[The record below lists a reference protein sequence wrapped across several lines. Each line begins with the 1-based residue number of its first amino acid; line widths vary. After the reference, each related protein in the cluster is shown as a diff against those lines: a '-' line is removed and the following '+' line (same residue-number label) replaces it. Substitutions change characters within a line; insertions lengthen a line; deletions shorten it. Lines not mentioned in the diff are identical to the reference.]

1 MQSSF
6 SLCDLPWWA
15 VLLSWLIPA
24 LLGYLWG
31 MLQWSRYKAKSKKAE
46 MELSSASRRIV
57 NLEKEVNECRM
68 AYDKVSKEKEKLLN
82 DKSGVQVSAPK
93 QVLGSTPSQA
103 SATVAAQDI
112 IHDTKPIFGYAIRRN
127 DLKIVEG
134 IDPKIEK
141 ILGDIGITDWNLLE
155 TADINYLNSILSD
168 AGYHLNPSSW
178 PYQASLARQ
187 EKWEELKEFQ
197 SKM

>member
-1 MQSSF
+1 M
-6 SLCDLPWWA
+6 
-15 VLLSWLIPA
+15 
-24 LLGYLWG
+24 
-31 MLQWSRYKAKSKKAE
+31 YK
-46 MELSSASRRIV
+46 R
-57 NLEKEVNECRM
+57 
-68 AYDKVSKEKEKLLN
+68 
-82 DKSGVQVSAPK
+82 Q
-93 QVLGSTPSQA
+93 
-103 SATVAAQDI
+103 AQDI

-168 AGYHLNPSSW
+168 AGYRLNPSSW